1 MVRAYSENEKAL
13 LQALVGVAN
22 ATSLL
27 TTTDADCSDRASEDA
42 AGFKQRWRLSQI
54 ARGDKVGWH
63 AEQAL

>member
-1 MVRAYSENEKAL
+1 MVRAYSENEKVL

-22 ATSLL
+22 ATSML
-27 TTTDADCSDRASEDA
+27 TTTDADCSDRASKDA
-42 AGFKQRWRLSQI
+42 ACFKQRWRLAQI